1 MEANQIRKIFEAMS
15 ENGFSNL
22 ELEIGPNSKIRLKL
36 DHACEYAPAAGELAE
51 MKCDATVEIPRTQ
64 VEIRSDKVGSFSFAD
79 RQLVPGDAIRKG
91 EILGTIKG
99 ISFQDKVKCSLD
111 GFIETVFVENGS
123 VVDYGRLLFVVNI
136 D

>member
-1 MEANQIRKIFEAMS
+1 MEAKQIRRIYEAMAD
-15 ENGFSNL
+15 NGFSTI
-22 ELEIGPNSKIRLKL
+22 EVAIGPNNKIRLQL
-36 DHACEYAPAAGELAE
+36 DEASQADACVDGIDFPCSEEAA
-51 MKCDATVEIPRTQ
+51 EIPRTQ
-64 VEIRSDKVGSFSFAD
+64 VEIRSDKVGVFSFAD
-79 RQLVPGDAIRKG
+79 RQLQVGDTIRKG

-111 GFIETVFVENGS
+111 GVLETVFIENGS